1 MSSDPVVEAILRLF
15 NEFREFDQEAHTFC
29 PKINDDDFSNY
40 NDVENPDEDDGDTP
54 GATSEQ
60 KKERIEAANLRHINA
75 YNLSLLLAIPRED
88 ASTWLD
94 EWKNRVEHCLST
106 CDECVRAWH
115 KSRERFLRHLE
126 EELPKERVDYLEQV
140 LNQFDKERIDRGL
153 KKARAILEE
162 FGPMTSS
169 KLVERDVSAVLALFE
184 ALCCMPYLA
193 YPENRENFNYVFEKT
208 QQKRPL
214 KMQGGI
220 IPTMVFFLFDENP
233 YRRKFAEA
241 AWERL
246 QPGALSEEDW
256 DWAVNPQLSAAITS
270 ISIPPRG
277 TPTPEKISRF
287 WGAVP
292 LMLRAM
298 SKERILNSLR
308 AMEVNPSIYYL
319 ALENLATHSGAALVE
334 VLKGLKALMEK
345 SEDAFW
351 AAYEQLTPSILVE
364 EIVKSPAF
372 RPYLD
377 RSLVPD
383 NMIEE
388 GNHKVPIL
396 AAFMKALIRSLP
408 NNRRSDVVES
418 ILRHL
423 VDGFAA
429 DPNATQEARATCI
442 LAGLAALSESLDGF
456 LNLPES
462 FDTGTSLIMVNQLL
476 NRVVQYQKVIIDSA
490 DLRPGDSNVGR
501 LQAAMGI
508 IQSALALDSKATRTE
523 WEALAVNSK
532 RVQDA
537 VTRDSGALWEAF
549 LELLWTGQVEL
560 AKAMLLA
567 TMPLRDIEQFLPP
580 RKEKLDRQQERFNQR
595 YQQQTAAIGKM
606 LNRLTDFAPAD
617 LDMLCSEPQSQTIH
631 PIVASLIHGED
642 GIREAGFELVKAIT
656 GETDPSE
663 AINKMVEAYFS
674 PFLGAFC
681 GAVNA
686 ITRQKEREKLHL
698 NPWAHMRPTL
708 KCSKFILTGLCDP
721 SVGQLRLRTLT
732 PGEHAVVKQWWE
744 TSWHVVGHSF
754 GMMRTWHEKVAKV
767 VMENFCRDVME
778 LAEALLAQ
786 DGLMAS
792 ALTSN
797 AGGSP
802 PPEDTAK
809 SMEEV
814 LGPPNR
820 YSPNLVYMLQLRD
833 GYLIRGIMDIVKK
846 LLGRNK
852 ENNMVLPPKTV
863 AELNAMLKKS
873 KMSTGK
879 VDYPKKTNLSNE
891 QRIELLKAMG
901 EDAEIELQFIGSR
914 PVEKEAPKKQIKLDF
929 SKAGGTS
936 YGSLNDHISAITPNF
951 EKSGRRSTLDSL
963 KVEAPPPPKP
973 KLDPKAVLANQLSIK
988 EKRAKEKAEIA
999 KRNAEIIAKAKALRA
1014 PPKLVPGEG
1023 SGLAG
1028 IAGVKGKDLT
1038 PAAKDEIMVGSSS
1051 ESESDS
1057 DDDEEDL
1064 PRRKVGPKFDASRRL
1079 LTERGPVKKMKLQR
1093 SAKDMRAR
1101 LIPPMDVLH
1110 QAILEWD
1117 IFHEGNDPPNG
1128 YRCAA
1133 VANSYTDPRSYKEA
1147 FFPLLVNE
1155 AWRSFVTAKDE
1166 ATSRPF
1172 GVTVLNRMTVD
1183 KFMEITAS
1191 VPAPTGK
1198 DRGLS
1203 EGDIIIISK
1212 AEDPLTQPGEAHCL
1226 ARIWKTNFKKDVMEV
1241 VCRLNAKGNQILS
1254 VLLPGSTFHVVK
1266 ITNMITIERE
1276 YAALESLQYYDLM
1289 DEVLKAEPSPMLKFG
1304 DEAIQGV
1311 MKNYN
1316 LNPGQAKAILN
1327 AKENDGFTLVQGPPG
1342 TGKTKTIIAMVGC
1355 LLTSV
1360 LKNASNGA
1368 VAISRPGMPQSK
1380 RGGTLKKLLVCAPSN
1395 AAVDE
1400 LVLRLKEG
1408 VKTSS
1413 GSFHKINVVRLGR
1426 SDAINAAVRDVTI
1439 DELVKA
1445 KIESNCNGDG
1455 NGDAPSDREK
1465 LHKEAGEIKQKL
1477 NDLYPP
1483 LEAARNS
1490 GDRPA
1495 AMKIQREID
1504 ELKRRRAHINTR
1516 IESEKS
1522 EGNTF
1527 ARETEIKRRQVQQE
1541 ILDNAHVLCA
1551 TLSGSGHEMFKNL
1564 NVEFETVIIDE
1575 AAQCV
1580 ELSALIPLKYGC
1592 SKCILVGDP
1601 KQLPPTVLSQS
1612 AAKYGYDQSLFVR
1625 MQKNH
1630 GKEIHLLDMQYRMHP
1645 EISMFPSRE
1654 FYEGLLQDGANMAKL
1669 RLQPWH
1675 ESALLG
1681 PYRFFDVKGSQSKGP
1696 RNQSLVNEQELQVA
1710 MQLYNRFKSDY
1721 HGVDLKGKIGIIT
1734 PYKAQLFRLRQ
1745 RFADRYGDAINEEI
1759 EFNTTD
1765 AFQGRECEIIIFSC
1779 VRASPTGGIGFMT
1792 DIRRMNVGLTRAK
1805 SSLWILGDS
1814 RALVQGEFWAKLIE
1828 DARKRDRYTSGDVMG
1843 MLSRPGPKLS
1853 PAALA
1858 ALGTSSAPALSRG
1871 SSAASTPR
1879 EIVEIKEDVEM
1890 PDAPPVVKQEDQK
1903 QLPSRF
1909 IDHER
1914 MPPPVQNRAPRTGGF
1929 NERGEAT
1936 FLPPR
1941 GAGPPIIQTSVPVK
1955 KRTREESSE
1964 DDKVGVNKKVCT
1976 APPGQDSA

>member
-1 MSSDPVVEAILRLF
+1 MV
-15 NEFREFDQEAHTFC
+15 
-29 PKINDDDFSNY
+29 
-40 NDVENPDEDDGDTP
+40 
-54 GATSEQ
+54 
-60 KKERIEAANLRHINA
+60 
-75 YNLSLLLAIPRED
+75 LA
-88 ASTWLD
+88 L
-94 EWKNRVEHCLST
+94 T
-106 CDECVRAWH
+106 CYR
-115 KSRERFLRHLE
+115 
-126 EELPKERVDYLEQV
+126 ELPSERVDYLQTV
-140 LNQFDKERIDRGL
+140 LNQFDKERIDKGL
-153 KKARAILEE
+153 KKARDVLEK
-162 FGPMTSS
+162 FGPMSSS
-169 KLVERDVSAVLALFE
+169 KLVEHDVTAVLALFE

-193 YPENRENFNYVFEKT
+193 LPENRENFNYVFEMT

-220 IPTMVFFLFDENP
+220 IPTMVFFLFEENQ
-233 YRRKFAEA
+233 YRRRFAEA

-246 QPGALSEEDW
+246 TPGSLTSEDW
-256 DWAVNPQLSAAITS
+256 DWAVNPQLTAAIIS
-270 ISIPPRG
+270 ISSRG

-287 WGAVP
+287 WRAIP
-292 LMLRAM
+292 LMLRAL
-298 SKERILNSLR
+298 SKEQIHDSLR
-308 AMEVNPSIYYL
+308 AMEVTPSVYIL
-319 ALENLATHSGAALVE
+319 ALENMAAPSDEALVQI
-334 VLKGLKALMEK
+334 LIGLKALMEK
-345 SEDAFW
+345 SENAFW
-351 AAYEQLTPSILVE
+351 AAYDQVTPSQLVE
-364 EIVKSPAF
+364 EIVKSPGF

-377 RSLVPD
+377 RSLISDAMVQ
-383 NMIEE
+383 E

-408 NNRRSDVVES
+408 LIRRSDAVES

-423 VDGFAA
+423 LDTFAA
-429 DPNATQEARATCI
+429 NQNSTQEARATCI
-442 LAGLAALSESLDGF
+442 LAGLAALSESVDGF
-456 LNLPES
+456 LQLPDS

-476 NRVVQYQKVIIDSA
+476 NRVVQYKQVIIDAA
-490 DLRPGDSNVGR
+490 DLRPADIYNVGR
-501 LQAAMGI
+501 SRAAMAI
-508 IQSALALDSKATRTE
+508 IQSALALDSKATLTE
-523 WEALAVNSK
+523 WKALADDAP
-532 RVQDA
+532 VQEA

-560 AKAMLLA
+560 AKSMLLA
-567 TMPLRDIEQFLPP
+567 TMPLRAIERFLPL
-580 RKEKLDRQQERFNQR
+580 RKEKLKKKHEQFNER

-606 LNRLTDFAPAD
+606 LNRLTDFAPSD
-617 LDMLCSEPQSQTIH
+617 LDMFCSEAQSQTIH
-631 PIVASLIHGED
+631 PIVASLIHGEEA
-642 GIREAGFELVKAIT
+642 IREAGFELIKAIT
-656 GETDPSE
+656 SETEPSE
-663 AINKMVEAYFS
+663 AVNKMLEVYFS
-674 PFLGAFC
+674 PFLDAFC
-681 GAVNA
+681 GAVNS
-686 ITRQKEREKLHL
+686 ITRERDSL
-698 NPWAHMRPTL
+698 NPWAHMHPTL

-721 SVGQLRLRTLT
+721 SVGQLRLRVLT

-744 TSWHVVGHSF
+744 TSWRIVGHSF
-754 GMMRTWHEKVAKV
+754 RMMRTWHLKVDKS

-778 LAEALLAQ
+778 LAEGFLAQ

-792 ALTSN
+792 ALASN
-797 AGGSP
+797 AGGLP
-802 PPEDTAK
+802 GAEDTGK
-809 SMEEV
+809 SMRVV
-814 LGPPNR
+814 LEPPNQH
-820 YSPNLVYMLQLRD
+820 SNSLVNMLQLRD
-833 GYLIRGIMDIVKK
+833 TYLIRGIMDIIKK
-846 LLGRNK
+846 LLDRNK
-852 ENNMVLPPKTV
+852 ENDMVLPQKTV
-863 AELNAMLKKS
+863 ASLNNMLKKR
-873 KMSTGK
+873 KLGPK
-879 VDYPKKTNLSNE
+879 LDYATKTNLTNE

-914 PVEKEAPKKQIKLDF
+914 PVEKEAVKKQSKLDF
-929 SKAGGTS
+929 SKAGTIS
-936 YGSLNDHISAITPNF
+936 YGSIDDHISAITSNF
-951 EKSGRRSTLDSL
+951 EKSGRKSTLDIL
-963 KVEAPPPPKP
+963 KAEAPPPKP
-973 KLDPKAVLANQLSIK
+973 KLDQKDILAKQLSIK
-988 EKRAKEKAEIA
+988 EKRAREKAEIA
-999 KRNAEIIAKAKALRA
+999 KRNAEAIAKAKALRA

-1028 IAGVKGKDLT
+1028 VAGVAGKDLT

-1051 ESESDS
+1051 EEEDES
-1057 DDDEEDL
+1057 DDDVL
-1064 PRRKVGPKFDASRRL
+1064 QKKTKYGPKFDASRKL

-1117 IFHEGNDPPNG
+1117 IFHDGNDPPNG
-1128 YRCAA
+1128 YTCAA
-1133 VANSYTDPRSYKEA
+1133 VANSYTDPRSYKQA

-1166 ATSRPF
+1166 ATSKPF

-1191 VPAPTGK
+1191 VPAATGK

-1212 AEDPLTQPGEAHCL
+1212 AEDPLAQAGEAHCL
-1226 ARIWKTNFKKDVMEV
+1226 ARIWKTSFKKDMMEV

-1254 VLLPGSTFHVVK
+1254 VLLPGSHFHVVK

-1368 VAISRPGMPQSK
+1368 VAISRPGMPQTNG
-1380 RGGTLKKLLVCAPSN
+1380 GGTSKKLLVCAPSN

-1408 VKTSS
+1408 VKTTS

-1445 KIESNCNGDG
+1445 KVNGDG
-1455 NGDAPSDREK
+1455 NGDGNGGGASDREK

-1477 NDLYPP
+1477 ADLYPP
-1483 LEAARNS
+1483 LEVARSN
-1490 GDRPA
+1490 GDRA
-1495 AMKIQREID
+1495 QAMKIQREID
-1504 ELKRRRAHINTR
+1504 ELKRRRAHLNNR
-1516 IESEKS
+1516 IEAEKS

-1541 ILDNAHVLCA
+1541 ILDKAHVLCA

-1630 GKEIHLLDMQYRMHP
+1630 AKDIHLLDMQYRMHP

-1654 FYEGLLQDGANMAKL
+1654 FYEGLLQDGADMAKL

-1696 RNQSLVNEQELQVA
+1696 RNQSLVNEEELNVA
-1710 MQLYNRFKSDY
+1710 MQLYKRFKTDY
-1721 HGVDLKGKIGIIT
+1721 HGIDLKGKIGIIT
-1734 PYKAQLFRLRQ
+1734 PYKAQLYRLRQ
-1745 RFADRYGDAINEEI
+1745 RFADRYGEGINEEI

-1828 DARKRDRYTSGDVMG
+1828 DARKRDRYTSGDIMS
-1843 MLSRPGPKLS
+1843 MLGRPGPKLS

-1858 ALGTSSAPALSRG
+1858 ALGTSSASASPRG
-1871 SSAASTPR
+1871 VVEVDSDIEMKDPTP
-1879 EIVEIKEDVEM
+1879 
-1890 PDAPPVVKQEDQK
+1890 PPPPAPPVAKKPENTHLAYQQQQQQLQ
-1903 QLPSRF
+1903 QLPSRPVEY
-1909 IDHER
+1909 ER
-1914 MPPPVQNRAPRTGGF
+1914 PQLAVQNRAPRTGGF

-1936 FLPPR
+1936 YLPPR
-1941 GAGPPIIQTSVPVK
+1941 GAGPPVIQASVPSK
-1955 KRTREESSE
+1955 KRKQE
-1964 DDKVGVNKKVCT
+1964 DGGGDEANKKVWT
-1976 APPGQDSA
+1976 NTSPQTSIRHNDRKRKS